1 MSSTPTTSVV
11 AYIRWLTA
19 QTPLLNS
26 WPQNSGPCDIFLG
39 CVILNNVN
47 KWCAPQQV
55 YHCSFAEWMA
65 APQQGR
71 GHVCFCSQ
79 LYSTELKGLTLNR
92 RFSLNA
98 VCWKEGREGGRG
110 GKKKSQE
117 YPCLSNFGWSSRD
130 RLAFLHQFPFPCWAH
145 ILTPFR
151 SLLLAGW
158 SKGTENERGYRL
170 RWYMALPGL
179 ALKNFP
185 QNFCPSSS
193 FLMAVDQL
201 PSVQRGTL
209 RAWEIRSPR
218 LEGA

>member
-130 RLAFLHQFPFPCWAH
+130 ASFSPSISISQLSTYLDSLSQPPPCWVKQ
-145 ILTPFR
+145 
-151 SLLLAGW
+151 GDW
-158 SKGTENERGYRL
+158 EWKGIQTEVIHGTSRL
-170 RWYMALPGL
+170 G
-179 ALKNFP
+179 
-185 QNFCPSSS
+185 S
-193 FLMAVDQL
+193 
-201 PSVQRGTL
+201 
-209 RAWEIRSPR
+209 
-218 LEGA
+218 